1 MARVL
6 GVFATY
12 VLIVGMAF
20 GIGRALAEEH
30 GAKDQNT
37 GAMSGEEMS
46 ADEKAMMEAWAASMI
61 SGPQHAKLASLAGTW
76 TVRSIYWM
84 APDAEPEAGEGT
96 AERTMIFDGRVLREE
111 FTGDYQGQPYFGI
124 GHTGYDNVTGEY
136 WSTWMDN
143 MMTGLA
149 VLKGQWDEEKQM
161 MIYEGEV
168 PDPMAGGLTTLRIES
183 RMEGEDTE
191 IDDFFEP
198 GPDGEMY
205 RMMELVYERQ

>member
-6 GVFATY
+6 GLFTISALILGWSVGGAP
-12 VLIVGMAF
+12 VLA
-20 GIGRALAEEH
+20 AEH
-30 GAKDQNT
+30 GAKDKTT
-37 GAMSGEEMS
+37 GAMNSQDMS
-46 ADEKAMMEAWAASMI
+46 ADEKAMMEAWKASMTP
-61 SGPQHAKLASLAGTW
+61 GPEHAKLASLAGTW

-84 APDAEPEAGEGT
+84 APDAKPESGEGT
-96 AERTMIFDGRVLREE
+96 AVRTMIFDGRVLRED
-111 FTGDYQGQPYFGI
+111 FTGEYQGQPYIGI

-143 MMTGLA
+143 MMTGIA
-149 VLKGQWDEEKQM
+149 VLKGQWDEAKQM

-168 PDPMAGGLTTLRIES
+168 PDPMAGGLTTLHIES
-183 RMEGEDTE
+183 RMEGKDTE

-198 GPDGEMY
+198 GPDGDMY